1 MSELYILK
9 EDLSITDC
17 SDGRQG
23 TAKAGSIY
31 ELLEEPTP
39 EYKRYILIKRETKF
53 SEELHVR
60 KSNFKKLFEKI

>member
-9 EDLSITDC
+9 EDLSTIY
-17 SDGRQG
+17 SNGHQG